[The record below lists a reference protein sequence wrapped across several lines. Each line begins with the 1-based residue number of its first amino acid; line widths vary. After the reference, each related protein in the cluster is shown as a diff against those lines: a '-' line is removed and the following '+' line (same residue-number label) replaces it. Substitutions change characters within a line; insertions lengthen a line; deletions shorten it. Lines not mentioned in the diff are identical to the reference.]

1 MKYHTPVLAQEI
13 LKYLDVEYDKRYID
27 ATLGDGGH
35 TIEMLKK
42 DAYVLGIDYDKESL
56 GRALNRIKE
65 LGLEKRFIGVIGNF
79 RDIEKIAQKQGFTEI
94 DGILFDL
101 GFSSAQLE
109 NIKGLSFQK
118 DSALD
123 MRLDK
128 SLDVTAADLVNS
140 LPAKHLEKL
149 FFEYGEERYAKQF
162 AQSIVLARKLKKFES
177 TPDLVDVIVDS
188 APPGYDHGRIHP
200 ATRVFQ
206 ALRIVVNSELENLK
220 MSLPQA
226 ARLLK
231 LPGGRVAI
239 ISFHSLEDRLAKNLA
254 KDVRPAMNLLALTK
268 VPILPGRSEI
278 KKNRRA
284 RSAKLRIYEREKL

>member
-1 MKYHTPVLAQEI
+1 MKYHIPVLQSEVFEY
-13 LKYLDVEYDKRYID
+13 LKVGKGKRFID

-35 TIEMLKK
+35 TIGMLKK
-42 DAYVLGIDYDKESL
+42 GAYVLGIDYSESSL
-56 GRALNRIKE
+56 KRAQDRVND
-65 LGLEKRFIGVIGNF
+65 LGLSKHFTGVIGNF
-79 RDIEKIAQKQGFTEI
+79 RDIEEIAQKHGFEQV

-109 NIKGLSFQK
+109 NIEGLSFQK
-118 DSALD
+118 ETALD

-140 LPAKHLEKL
+140 LPQKHLEKL

-162 AQSIVLARKLKKFES
+162 AQGIVLARKLKKFES
-177 TPDLVDVIVDS
+177 TSDLVDVIVDS

-206 ALRIVVNSELENLK
+206 ALRIVVNLELENLK
-220 MSLPQA
+220 MSLPRA

-231 LPGGRVAI
+231 LPGGRMAI
-239 ISFHSLEDRLAKNLA
+239 ISFHSLEDRLVKNLA
-254 KDVRPAMNLLALTK
+254 IDVRPAISLLASPKGVLT
-268 VPILPGRSEI
+268 PSRLEI
-278 KKNRRA
+278 KKNKRA
-284 RSAKLRIYEREKL
+284 RSAKLRVYERK